1 MGNTVADSSV
11 AEVVVKDREPR
22 LRADAR
28 RNRDRIIAAAR
39 EIFVEHGADAPL
51 DEVARRAG
59 VGNATLYR
67 HFADRGE
74 LAHRVVLS
82 VTERIA
88 ERGERAAA
96 EETDAFIALR
106 RFVHGAATERI
117 GALCTLLSDEVDKT
131 HPELLAVRA
140 RLADVTESLMERARE
155 QGRLRTD
162 IGSGDLMMAIMQ
174 LTRPL
179 PGLGCTI
186 NDRFLPRYLDLL
198 LDGFRAID
206 PTELS
211 GSPVSLQDLEH
222 VAD

>member
-1 MGNTVADSSV
+1 MGNTL
-11 AEVVVKDREPR
+11 AEAVVKDREPR

-39 EIFVEHGADAPL
+39 EIFVEHGAEAPL

-74 LAHRVVLS
+74 LTHRVALS
-82 VTERIA
+82 VIERIT
-88 ERGERAAA
+88 ERGELAAA
-96 EETDAFIALR
+96 EEADAFTALR
-106 RFVHGAATERI
+106 RFVHGAAEERI
-117 GALCTLLSDEVDKT
+117 GALCSLLSDDIDKT
-131 HPELLAVRA
+131 HPELVAMRA
-140 RLADVTESLMERARE
+140 RLTDVIETLMARARE

-162 IGSGDLMMAIMQ
+162 VGSGDLMMAIMQ

-179 PGLGCTI
+179 PGIGCMI
-186 NDRFLPRYLDLL
+186 NDRYLPRYLDLL
-198 LDGFRAID
+198 LDGFRDLD
-206 PTELS
+206 PTPLS
-211 GSPVSLQDLEH
+211 GSAVTLHDLEH

>member
-1 MGNTVADSSV
+1 MGSTLADTPV
-11 AEVVVKDREPR
+11 AEVDVKDREPR

-82 VTERIA
+82 VTERIT
-88 ERGERAAA
+88 ERGESAAA
-96 EETDAFIALR
+96 EETDAFTALR
-106 RFVHGAATERI
+106 RFIHGAAEEKI
-117 GALCTLLSDEVDKT
+117 GALCTLLSDDVDKS
-131 HPELLAVRA
+131 HPELLAARA
-140 RLADVTESLMERARE
+140 RLAGVTESLMERARE

-162 IGSGDLMMAIMQ
+162 VGSGDLVMAIMQ

-179 PGLGCTI
+179 PGVGCTI
-186 NDRFLPRYLDLL
+186 NDRYLPRYLDLL

-206 PTELS
+206 PTPLS
-211 GSPVSLQDLEH
+211 GCPVTLQDLEH